1 MKTLRALYR
10 GLEALYAADTG
21 IDPADHVHLFQARE
35 GQGRE
40 LLVIREDEAGD
51 LEVALALDGAAL
63 DRLESRGAAAAL
75 DDAGLGDALPVI
87 EGLSHLLYLA
97 EAARRAR
104 RVSGLELE
112 TQAEVDK
119 LALCLFHR
127 HGEGAHRAYEGLV
140 ERVFHRFTLASDLS
154 GELRERYEAANRLGL
169 AFVRRLDRAVRE
181 GRWTGVRRMLQRFWI
196 GDLGDKI
203 ALGRARGAS
212 ASEVF

>member
-10 GLEALYAADTG
+10 GLEALYGAETG

-40 LLVIREDEAGD
+40 VLVIREDEVGD
-51 LEVALALDGAAL
+51 LEVALAIDGAAL
-63 DRLESRGAAAAL
+63 GRLEARGSAQAL
-75 DDAGLGDALPVI
+75 GEAGLADALPVI

-97 EAARRAR
+97 EAARRSR
-104 RVSGLELE
+104 PISGLELE

-119 LALCLFHR
+119 LALCLFHH
-127 HGEGAHRAYEGLV
+127 HGQGASRAFEALV

-169 AFVRRLDRAVRE
+169 AFVRRLEGGVRE
-181 GRWTGVRRMLQRFWI
+181 GRWSGVRRLLQRFWI
-196 GDLGDKI
+196 GDLGEKI
-203 ALGRARGAS
+203 ALGR
-212 ASEVF
+212 